1 MGWIVGESQQAKTAR
16 QLLQSAALRP
26 SPVRV
31 AVLGRLLQMGRPVS
45 HNDLWK
51 RKKVRSFNRV
61 TVYRTLRA
69 LKRRAIVHSVQ
80 GTDGVWRYCA
90 HAVASGGCPG
100 DHPHFVCSRC
110 RRMICLLGQT
120 MPFVEVP
127 PGTSVEA
134 KQFVVYG
141 TCPDCQKELHG
152 RRKGRSAAPPQ
163 SSRQR

>member
-1 MGWIVGESQQAKTAR
+1 MRRAVGESRHAKTAR
-16 QLLQSAALRP
+16 ELLRSAALRP
-26 SPVRV
+26 SPVR
-31 AVLGRLLQMGRPVS
+31 LTILSCLLKMGRPVS
-45 HNDLWK
+45 HSDLWK
-51 RKKVRSFNRV
+51 RKRIRSFNRV

-69 LKRRAIVHSVQ
+69 LKRRAIVHAVQ

-90 HAVASGGCPG
+90 HAADPAGCPG

-127 PGTSVEA
+127 EGTAVEA

-141 TCPDCQKELHG
+141 TCPDCRKALQD
-152 RRKGRSAAPPQ
+152 RRQ
-163 SSRQR
+163 